1 MFFLKIFIQYNVQ
14 SVLNNYAI
22 MSYEFDIWK
31 IHDFLW
37 HSNNEVCIVA
47 LK

>member
-1 MFFLKIFIQYNVQ
+1 MFFKNIYSVQ
-14 SVLNNYAI
+14 CAVCSKYAI